1 MSVEAFFKQ
10 RAVNITVAG
19 RYSLANWYDPEGRP
33 REFACRT
40 SRVSPFQMLI
50 AVPVT
55 GKRGERVSAYFSDFG
70 HLEGLI
76 TDVVNGGL
84 LLELAIERKRR
95 QQLANKL
102 EWLEKRQQDTSLRDA
117 RKEKRIMPAEPH
129 ATLVF
134 HDGST
139 RGCFVIDIST
149 SGVAVSADLVPEI
162 GTPLA
167 VGACVGR
174 VVRHFRE
181 GFAVKFV
188 ELQNANRL
196 EALIAKPIAGTA
208 ESRPPAA
215 SAKTPT
221 RRAARAAATILDPN
235 EVVFV

>member
-19 RYSLANWYDPEGRP
+19 RYSLANWYDPEGKP

-40 SRVSPFQMLI
+40 SRVSPFQMLL

-102 EWLEKRQQDTSLRDA
+102 EWLEKRQQDTSVRDA

-196 EALIAKPIAGTA
+196 EALIAKPIAGPA

-215 SAKTPT
+215 SAKTPA
-221 RRAARAAATILDPN
+221 RRAARAGATIPN

>member
-1 MSVEAFFKQ
+1 MSVEAFYRQ

-19 RYSLANWYDPEGRP
+19 RYRLANWYDPEGKQ

-40 SRVSPFQMLI
+40 SRVSPFQMLV

-55 GKRGERVSAYFSDFG
+55 GKRGERVSAYFADFG
-70 HLEGLI
+70 HLEGCI

-102 EWLEKRQQDTSLRDA
+102 EWLEQRQQDASIRDA
-117 RKEKRIMPAEPH
+117 RKQKRIMPVDPH

-139 RGCFVIDIST
+139 TSCFVIDIST
-149 SGVAVSADLVPEI
+149 SGAAVSGDVMPAI

-196 EALIAKPIAGTA
+196 EALIAKPITGAA
-208 ESRPPAA
+208 ESHAPAA
-215 SAKTPT
+215 SVSIP
-221 RRAARAAATILDPN
+221 RHRGARAAASGVNPN